1 MKRTDLTGEEIRQFR
16 MDLGLKQRDCAE
28 IIGVGL
34 RQWQK
39 YEDGTHK
46 CKKIYIDVIKMEAEN
61 DITADN

>member
-39 YEDGTHK
+39 YEDATQ
-46 CKKIYIDVIKMEAEN
+46 A
-61 DITADN
+61 